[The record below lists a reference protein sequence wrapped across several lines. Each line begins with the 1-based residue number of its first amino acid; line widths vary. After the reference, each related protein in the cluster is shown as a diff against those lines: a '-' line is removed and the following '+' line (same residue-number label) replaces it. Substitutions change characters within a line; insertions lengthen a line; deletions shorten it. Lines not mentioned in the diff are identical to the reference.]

1 MSPTATAPRTSLP
14 LYRRGLSYLAAS
26 LLALHLA
33 PSRAEDSPMLVRME
47 RAGETDNPVITYR
60 KELLEKALQAAGKP
74 YTIKSCDFPASVS
87 SDARVRYGVNMQPYC
102 DVIATSAGGRASR
115 ELALVPMP
123 LYLGGNGYRVF
134 MASQQGLAKVGKV
147 RSLQQLGQLA
157 IGSGNDWPDSDIMAD
172 AALQVVRDDTALLFE
187 LLAQKRFDL
196 LTRAIYEV
204 GSEFRQ
210 IGLEDG
216 ILLESKLML
225 HYPND
230 LFFYVAPQRK
240 ELQQALSTGMK
251 ILYCNGELDRHL
263 REHASTRN
271 MRAIIRPEQRKLF
284 ELPNHHL
291 SPQEARALQTYTPA
305 TPVQGNSRS
314 SARRP
319 APHACNGIQH

>member
-1 MSPTATAPRTSLP
+1 
-14 LYRRGLSYLAAS
+14 
-26 LLALHLA
+26 
-33 PSRAEDSPMLVRME
+33 MLVRME
-47 RAGETDNPVITYR
+47 RASETDNPVITYR

-74 YTIKSCDFPASVS
+74 YTIKSCDFPASIS

-102 DVIATSAGGRASR
+102 DVIATSAGGKASR

-134 MASQQGLAKVGKV
+134 MASQQGLAKVAKV
-147 RSLQQLGQLA
+147 RSLPQLGQLT
-157 IGSGNDWPDSDIMAD
+157 IGSGSDWPDSDIMAD

-216 ILLESKLML
+216 ILLEPKLML

-240 ELQQALSTGMK
+240 DLQQALSTGMK

-263 REHASTRN
+263 REHPSTRN
-271 MRAIIRPEQRKLF
+271 MRTIIRPEQRKLLA
-284 ELPNHHL
+284 LPNRHL
-291 SPQEARALQTYTPA
+291 NQQEARALQTYTPA
-305 TPVQGNSRS
+305 TPVQGNANS
-314 SARRP
+314 SARQP
-319 APHACNGIQH
+319 APRACNGIQH

>member
-1 MSPTATAPRTSLP
+1 
-14 LYRRGLSYLAAS
+14 
-26 LLALHLA
+26 
-33 PSRAEDSPMLVRME
+33 
-47 RAGETDNPVITYR
+47 
-60 KELLEKALQAAGKP
+60 
-74 YTIKSCDFPASVS
+74 
-87 SDARVRYGVNMQPYC
+87 
-102 DVIATSAGGRASR
+102 
-115 ELALVPMP
+115 
-123 LYLGGNGYRVF
+123 
-134 MASQQGLAKVGKV
+134 
-147 RSLQQLGQLA
+147 
-157 IGSGNDWPDSDIMAD
+157 
-172 AALQVVRDDTALLFE
+172 

-240 ELQQALSTGMK
+240 ELHQALSTGMK

-284 ELPNHHL
+284 ELPNRHLNQQRSACIADLHARHTCAGQHPFLRAPASATCLQRHPALDSYGPFAPFSAFCSCFCSSSHADGSAAGAVFRSLIARQNVVQPTTKELKMNIAKNMEAIFLAALVIAGATSFATAAVPEQVVAAKADTATMQVVHVTAKRLTLRKSCHL
-291 SPQEARALQTYTPA
+291 SRPPSSPR
-305 TPVQGNSRS
+305 RS
-314 SARRP
+314 IR
-319 APHACNGIQH
+319 

>member
-14 LYRRGLSYLAAS
+14 LYRRCLSYLAAS
-26 LLALHLA
+26 LIALPCA

-47 RAGETDNPVITYR
+47 RASETDNPVITYR

-74 YTIKSCDFPASVS
+74 YTIKSCDFPASIS
-87 SDARVRYGVNMQPYC
+87 SDARVRYGTNMQPYC

-134 MASQQGLAKVGKV
+134 MASQQGLAKMAKV
-147 RSLQQLGQLA
+147 RNLQQLGQLT

-216 ILLESKLML
+216 ILLEPKLML

-240 ELQQALSTGMK
+240 DLQQALSTGMR

-271 MRAIIRPEQRKLF
+271 MRTIIRPEQRKLF
-284 ELPNHHL
+284 TLPNHHL
-291 SPQEARALQTYTPA
+291 NQQEARALQIYTPA
-305 TPVQGNSRS
+305 TPVQGNTSS
-314 SARRP
+314 SARQP
-319 APHACNGIQH
+319 APHACNGIHH